1 MKKSTYKSISK
12 EKDIKIPVMKPNL
25 SVEEQLNFK
34 KKQERKT
41 ILPKNLF
48 ENTFGKSKT
57 KP

>member
-1 MKKSTYKSISK
+1 MKKSTYTK

-48 ENTFGKSKT
+48 ERR
-57 KP
+57 